1 MQIQKSSH
9 GNSLI
14 KSKISYQVYL
24 LEDTSEIKLSLNH
37 DDGLWCENIHVPELK
52 LLPNQSSNEIDNV
65 KSTSDHLVLFVE
77 QKRGHDQGT
86 V

>member
-1 MQIQKSSH
+1 MFRFFE
-9 GNSLI
+9 NVL
-14 KSKISYQVYL
+14 QVYL

-65 KSTSDHLVLFVE
+65 QSTSDHLVLFVE
-77 QKRGHDQGT
+77 QKRGRDQGT
-86 V
+86 R

>member
-1 MQIQKSSH
+1 M
-9 GNSLI
+9 L
-14 KSKISYQVYL
+14 QVYL

-65 KSTSDHLVLFVE
+65 QSTSDHLVLFVE
-77 QKRGHDQGT
+77 QKRGRDQGT
-86 V
+86 R

>member
-1 MQIQKSSH
+1 M
-9 GNSLI
+9 
-14 KSKISYQVYL
+14 YL

-65 KSTSDHLVLFVE
+65 RSTSDHLVLFVE
-77 QKRGHDQGT
+77 QKRGREQGT
-86 V
+86 STLNLFLIYD